1 MNPIAYLVFFSWIPV
16 IFVIFSKLPVRRA
29 TVVALVTAWL
39 FLPQVIFELPGIPDF
54 KRTTA
59 TSIGILLALM
69 AFAPALLRA
78 LRFRWFDLP
87 MLIWC
92 LAPSMS
98 SLANDLGPY
107 DAASNLLEQL
117 VTWGLPY
124 LIGRACLG
132 DSEGLRE
139 FSVSIVIGGLSYVP
153 LALIEMRLSPQLHS
167 WVYGFNPRSDFGAT
181 IRYGGYRPQIFMASG
196 LEVGMYMV
204 AASLV
209 GYWIWS
215 GGVLHRLR
223 GVPFK
228 GPLVL
233 LVVTTILCKSTGAL
247 LLMVV
252 GVAVL
257 WAATRLGTR
266 LPALGLVL
274 IAPLYCGVRSAG
286 VWDGRVLVAI
296 SSDSAGADRAGS
308 LEFRLDNEDML
319 INKAMERPVFGWS
332 GWGRARVFDTN
343 GKDLTIT
350 DGLWVIALGNYGV
363 VGLTALTLVFIL
375 PLTWFAIR
383 YPPRKWNAPGLAPA
397 AVLAVILALYMID
410 NLSNSMTNLIYITAA
425 GALLGAMSNLGEA
438 DHSSEVDHSYR
449 YALES
454 DAVAESAIGVE
465 ARTLQGEA
473 ERAWRAALEP
483 PDGEAPIPPDQDGE
497 RAHGYSRLGHWL
509 TLLGRHREGAEA
521 LACALELRAARM
533 DRTSDDLEA
542 RQHYADALNELAW
555 ALATCPDPTG
565 RDPAKAA
572 ALADRAVKFFP
583 ENPGYH
589 KTLGASFCRSRD
601 WSAAILALGRSFTLS
616 RGGDHFDHLLMAI
629 ALAGRGNIEAA
640 RESLRCAERAAD
652 ARAADSPEWGVM
664 HADAVAFLTADNGSA
679 GEGPRALEAS
689 AEPVDHSKP

>member
-1 MNPIAYLVFFSWIPV
+1 MNPITYLVLFSWIPV
-16 IFVIFSKLPVRRA
+16 IFVIFSKLPARRA
-29 TVVALVTAWL
+29 TIVALVTAWL
-39 FLPQVIFELPGIPDF
+39 YLPQAIFDLPAMPDF

-69 AFAPALLRA
+69 VFAPDRLRA
-78 LRFRWFDLP
+78 LRLRWFDLP

-92 LAPSMS
+92 LSPSIS

-107 DAASNLLEQL
+107 DAASMLLDQL

-139 FSVSIVIGGLSYVP
+139 LSVGIVVGGLSYVP

-167 WVYGFNPRSDFGAT
+167 WVYGYNPRSDFEAT
-181 IRYGGYRPQIFMASG
+181 IRYGGFRPQIFMASG

-204 AASLV
+204 AASMV
-209 GYWIWS
+209 GYWLWS
-215 GGVLHRLR
+215 SGMLNRIR

-247 LLMVV
+247 ALMVA
-252 GVAVL
+252 GIAVL
-257 WAATRLGTR
+257 WVAKRLGTR
-266 LPALGLVL
+266 LPAVGLVL
-274 IAPLYCGVRSAG
+274 IAPLYCAVRSAG

-308 LEFRLDNEDML
+308 LEFRLDNEDKL
-319 INKAMERPVFGWS
+319 INKAMERPVFGWA
-332 GWGRARVFDTN
+332 GWGRARVFDKD
-343 GKDLTIT
+343 GKDLTVT
-350 DGLWVIALGNYGV
+350 DGLWIIALGNHGV

-410 NLSNSMTNLIYITAA
+410 NLSNAMTNLIYITAA
-425 GALLGAMSNLGEA
+425 GALLGAMSNLGKTDQSYEI
-438 DHSSEVDHSYR
+438 DHSYQ
-449 YALES
+449 YALEL
-454 DAVAESAIGVE
+454 DAIAESAISVE
-465 ARTLQGEA
+465 AHTLHGEA
-473 ERAWRAALEP
+473 ERAWRAVLEP
-483 PDGEAPIPPDQDGE
+483 PEGEAPILPDQDNE
-497 RAHGYSRLGHWL
+497 RAHGYSRLGRWL
-509 TLLGRHREGAEA
+509 TLLGRYREGAEA
-521 LACALELRAARM
+521 LACALDLRAGRM
-533 DRTSDDLEA
+533 DRASDQLEA
-542 RQHYADALNELAW
+542 CQQYADALNDLAW

-572 ALADRAVKFFP
+572 ALAGRAAKLFP

-589 KTLGASFCRSRD
+589 RTLGAASCRSRD

-629 ALAGRGNIEAA
+629 ALAGRGDVEAA
-640 RESLRCAERAAD
+640 KESIRCAERAA
-652 ARAADSPEWGVM
+652 ARAASSPEWAVM
-664 HADAVAFLTADNGSA
+664 HAEAVAFLTAEIVSV
-679 GEGPRALEAS
+679 GEGSRALEAS
-689 AEPVDHSKP
+689 AEPVDHSKS